1 MLNFVQNLQYY
12 TMFEVLEP
20 NWAHLERCL
29 RSVTTIDDVLSA
41 HNDFLNKCLHG
52 CMLSNREILEILSR
66 LMTICTSFTSHMQY
80 VAVSESGED
89 LASQSKPPVLRSR
102 LLVASLDDLVSDVN
116 FGETIVNFDKRFTQ
130 ELVILLDK
138 LRLSSVEDSTTGSMV
153 SRLNFNSFYK
163 DESET

>member
-1 MLNFVQNLQYY
+1 
-12 TMFEVLEP
+12 
-20 NWAHLERCL
+20 
-29 RSVTTIDDVLSA
+29 
-41 HNDFLNKCLHG
+41 
-52 CMLSNREILEILSR
+52 
-66 LMTICTSFTSHMQY
+66 MQY